1 MKDPLDLASLD
12 PSRRDP
18 ARWERRIQSVVARA
32 VAAQR
37 WTVARQLSSWARPAM
52 ALAAAAALFSWLG
65 LMVTLRTATT
75 STSTSTLTLE
85 QDPHALLSS
94 WAATAGSGDTAA
106 QPTVGTLLTVLGER

>member
-1 MKDPLDLASLD
+1 MKDPLDLSPLD

-18 ARWERRIQSVVARA
+18 ARWEQRIQSVVARA

-37 WTVARQLSSWARPAM
+37 WTVARQLSSWARPAV

-65 LMVTLRTATT
+65 LLVTLRTATS
-75 STSTSTLTLE
+75 STSTLE

-94 WAATAGSGDTAA
+94 WAARAGSGDTEE

>member
-1 MKDPLDLASLD
+1 MKDPLDLSPLD

-37 WTVARQLSSWARPAM
+37 WTVARQLSSWARPAV

-65 LMVTLRTATT
+65 LMFTLQTAAPAPA
-75 STSTSTLTLE
+75 TLE
-85 QDPHALLSS
+85 QDPHVLLSH
-94 WAATAGSGDTAA
+94 WAAADGTTE
-106 QPTVGTLLTVLGER
+106 QPTVGLLLTVLGER